1 VHWLKTTAAVV
12 MLVLWSLASNHCKLE
27 ALPGLTFLECSPASA
42 TESHCDDSGCA
53 SVEAGGCKV
62 EDQQSVLHPMLASV
76 ILAEMI
82 RPLAASRMETSA
94 TMLLTVAPPELP
106 HCWQFVFRTA
116 ASPRAPSLAS

>member
-1 VHWLKTTAAVV
+1 VHRFKTTAAVV
-12 MLVLWSLASNHCKLE
+12 MLALWSLASNHCKLE
-27 ALPGLTFLECSPASA
+27 VLPGLAFLKCPPAAA
-42 TESHCDDSGCA
+42 TESHCDDSECA

-62 EDQQSVLHPMLASV
+62 EDQQSVLHPLLASV
-76 ILAEMI
+76 ILAEII
-82 RPLAASRMETSA
+82 RPLATSRRETAA